1 MRNLTLDSSGKT
13 PYVSFNTDGVIELSG
28 RSIPENAVDFY
39 KPLYDWLDEF
49 SKNPS
54 TEIKVNIRLE
64 YFNTSSSK
72 CLLDVF
78 KKVEFI
84 FKETGC
90 KVSVNWY
97 YEEGDEDML
106 EAGEDY
112 DIIISIPFNFI
123 EVENL

>member
-1 MRNLTLDSSGKT
+1 MQNLTLDSSGKT
-13 PYVSFNTDGVIELSG
+13 PYVSFTTDGVIELSG

-39 KPLYDWLDEF
+39 KPLYEWLDEF
-49 SKNPS
+49 SKKPS

-64 YFNTSSSK
+64 YFITSSSK

-84 FKETGC
+84 FKETGRQ
-90 KVSVNWY
+90 VEVNWY

-112 DIIISIPFNFI
+112 EIIISIPFNFI